1 MPIIAA
7 MPESDELTPLS
18 AAAHTAPAES
28 SEPTTDGLRA
38 DDQGIRRIADEL
50 GCDRRLVAGWWSEFV
65 RQQLHQLHQPTSG
78 AEAPAAVA
86 EPIPLR
92 APAVKAAGPAEAI
105 TAARPSLREQTAA
118 LLAAK
123 GAARQGPDPAATA
136 RQHAQGKLT
145 VRERLDLLLDPGS
158 FVELDLLAR
167 HTASGFGLEHKRP
180 PTDGVVTG
188 WGTVLGRQVF
198 VFAQDFRIFGGALG
212 ETYAA
217 KIHKVMDM
225 AESVGAPLIGL
236 NDGAGARIQE
246 GVAALTGYGG
256 IFRRNVRASGV
267 IPQISVVLGP
277 CAGGAAYSPAL
288 TDFVFMV
295 KGTSNMFIT
304 GPDVLA
310 AVTGEQVDHEQLGG
324 ADAHATRSGV
334 ASFVAPSEEECLAQ
348 VRYLLSFL
356 PSNNSELPPSYPS
369 TDSPERRCERLLDLV
384 PTDLKQSYDV
394 RDVVAEIVDD
404 GEFFEVR
411 REWAANVVCGL
422 ARIDGHAV
430 GVVANQPMVLAGCL
444 DINASEK
451 AAGFVRTCDA
461 FNIPLV
467 TLVDVPGFLPGTNQE
482 HGGIIRHGAKLLY
495 AYCDAS
501 VPRVQVILRKA
512 FGGAYI
518 VMDSKSIGADLSF
531 AWPGNEIAVMGADA
545 AANIVFRK
553 ELKVSADP
561 DARRVELCA
570 EYADRL
576 MNPLAAA
583 ERGFVDDV
591 IDPAD
596 TRQVLVRA
604 LAMLRSKREQL
615 PRRKHG
621 HEPG

>member
-1 MPIIAA
+1 MSIIAA
-7 MPESDELTPLS
+7 IPEPAEALVVPADEL
-18 AAAHTAPAES
+18 
-28 SEPTTDGLRA
+28 
-38 DDQGIRRIADEL
+38 GIRRVADEL

-65 RQQLHQLHQPTSG
+65 RQQLHQLHEPNP
-78 AEAPAAVA
+78 APETEVVVA

-92 APAVKAAGPAEAI
+92 PAIVKAVPQERA
-105 TAARPSLREQTAA
+105 TLRQQTAA

-123 GAARQGPDPAATA
+123 EEARQGPGPEATS

-145 VRERLDLLLDPGS
+145 VRERLDLLLDPDT
-158 FVELDLLAR
+158 FVELDLFAR
-167 HTASGFGLEHKRP
+167 HSASGFGLEDKRP
-180 PTDGVVTG
+180 ATDGVVTG
-188 WGTVLGRQVF
+188 WGTVFGRQVF

-217 KIHKVMDM
+217 KIHKIMDM

-246 GVAALTGYGG
+246 GVSALAGYGG

-310 AVTGEQVDHEQLGG
+310 AVTGEVVDREELGG
-324 ADAHATRSGV
+324 AEAHATRSGV

-356 PSNNSELPPSYPS
+356 PSNNGELAPYYPPS
-369 TDSPERRCERLLDLV
+369 DAADRRCERVLDLV
-384 PTDLKQSYDV
+384 PTDPKQSYDV
-394 RDVVAEIVDD
+394 RHVMAEIVDD

-411 REWAANVVCGL
+411 RDWAANVVCAF

-444 DINASEK
+444 DIHASEK

-467 TLVDVPGFLPGTNQE
+467 TLVDVPGFMPGTGQE

-501 VPRVQVILRKA
+501 VPRIQIIMRKA

-531 AWPGNEIAVMGADA
+531 AWPGNEIAVMGPEA

-553 ELKVSADP
+553 ELKQSADP
-561 DARRVELCA
+561 NGRRAELCA
-570 EYADRL
+570 EYSERL
-576 MNPLAAA
+576 MNPLGAA
-583 ERGFVDDV
+583 EKGFVDDV

-596 TRQVLVRA
+596 TRRVLVRA
-604 LAMLRSKREQL
+604 LEMLRSKREQL